1 PNLLCVG
8 ENNFS
13 KGVFLFVSFFGK
25 MVLVFWMWV
34 CGVVG
39 MWGCGVVGGRINNS
53 NLLNSEV
60 RIETYE
66 F

>member
-1 PNLLCVG
+1 VG
-8 ENNFS
+8 EWGS
-13 KGVFLFVSFFGK
+13 GGVGK
-25 MVLVFWMWV
+25 WGSG
-34 CGVVG
+34 GV
-39 MWGCGVVGGRINNS
+39 GRINNS